1 MATSLYNGFSTAN
14 WTTTRTFGIKDIELV
29 KRDLLN
35 QIYTIKGERV
45 MMPNFGTRIP
55 MMAFEPNDE
64 ATRSIIETDLTAV
77 FNYDPRVQLINL
89 NVMTLPS
96 NNAII
101 ALADLLYIEFN
112 VQDVLNIEVK
122 TQ

>member
-1 MATSLYNGFSTAN
+1 MATSLYNGFSSSQ
-14 WTTTRTFGIKDIELV
+14 WPTTRTFGIKDIELV

-35 QIYTIKGERV
+35 HIYTIKGERV

-55 MMAFEPNDE
+55 MMAFEPNNE
-64 ATRSIIETDLTAV
+64 VTRKIIETDLTEV
-77 FNYDPRVQLINL
+77 FNYDPRVRLINL
-89 NVMTLPS
+89 NVLTLPS

-101 ALADLLYIEFN
+101 ALADLLYVEFN